1 MRASGTF
8 TVKAFVPTELQPNP
22 PVSTALPVGVA
33 TMEKHFE
40 GEVTGRSATLFTAA
54 FDQATG
60 VGTYV
65 AMESFE
71 GSLNGRAGSFNFA
84 RPQNRVTNNR
94 WLDERSNSITLQT
107 VAVDLTLDGI
117 HLRSNDRDSRI
128 LRCIPL
134 KLRHLGFRGDHLVL
148 QLRNHLHLD
157 GSLLF
162 RINYPRAIAICG
174 ER

>member
-8 TVKAFVPTELQPNP
+8 TVKAFVPTELQPDP

-40 GEVTGRSATLFTAA
+40 GEVAGRSATLFTAA

-71 GSLNGRAGSFNFA
+71 GSLLGRSGTFNFVHSA
-84 RPQNRVTNNR
+84 TTTGSDRTAEFFTIVPASGTGELAGVRGTGGM
-94 WLDERSNSITLQT
+94 
-107 VAVDLTLDGI
+107 AVDADGT
-117 HLRSNDRDSRI
+117 HRI
-128 LRCIPL
+128 WFDLEL
-134 KLRHLGFRGDHLVL
+134 EA
-148 QLRNHLHLD
+148 
-157 GSLLF
+157 S
-162 RINYPRAIAICG
+162 
-174 ER
+174 